1 MIDEAPIL
9 TVAKSFERPPADL
22 VQALAGMLTSQIVD
36 AMGGSGAL
44 DWRIKPIVLGQD
56 RFCGVARTSDC
67 GPCDNLALMASI
79 ADCKPGDV
87 LVTTTAGYEKAA
99 VTGDLTLGLA
109 RNQGVVGFVTDG
121 MVRDLDGIRD
131 VGVPCFARGL
141 VPNSPARSG
150 PGTVDLPI
158 VMGDVA
164 VRSGDVVVGDPDGV
178 VIIPRERLAQVVEA
192 LAAVRAAEAA
202 TLEKVQGGLRTF
214 PFMEELLA
222 SARVRR
228 V

>member
-9 TVAKSFERPPADL
+9 TIAKGFERPAAEL
-22 VQALAGMLTSQIVD
+22 VAAFRDMLTSQIVD

-44 DWRIKPIVLGQD
+44 DWRIKPIVPGQD

-79 ADCKPGDV
+79 ADCRPGDV
-87 LVTTTAGYEKAA
+87 VITATGGYEKAA

-131 VGVPCFARGL
+131 MGVPCFARGL

-158 VMGDVA
+158 ILGDVA
-164 VRSGDVVVGDPDGV
+164 VQSGDVVVGDPDGV
-178 VIIPRERLAQVVEA
+178 VIVPRARLKEVA
-192 LAAVRAAEAA
+192 LALKAVRAAEAA
-202 TLEKVQGGLRTF
+202 ALKEVQGGLKTF
-214 PFMEELLA
+214 GFMEELLA
-222 SARVRR
+222 SDRVRR
-228 V
+228 I

>member
-9 TVAKSFERPPADL
+9 TMASSFERPDEKL
-22 VQALAGMLTSQIVD
+22 VKALHGMLTSQIVD

-44 DWRIKPIVLGQD
+44 DWRIKPIVKGQD

-79 ADCKPGDV
+79 AHAQPGDV
-87 LVTTTAGYEKAA
+87 LVTATGAYDRAA
-99 VTGDLTLGLA
+99 VTGDLTLGMA

-131 VGVPCFARGL
+131 MGVPCFARGL
-141 VPNSPARSG
+141 TPNSPARSG

-158 VMGDVA
+158 VIGDV
-164 VRSGDVVVGDPDGV
+164 VVQPGDVVVGDPDGV
-178 VIIPRERLAQVVEA
+178 VIVPRARLQEVVDA
-192 LAAVRAAEAA
+192 LVDVRKAEAA
-202 TLEKVQGGLRTF
+202 VLEKVQSGLKVF
-214 PFMEELLA
+214 PFVQELLDG
-222 SARVRR
+222 SRVRR

>member
-1 MIDEAPIL
+1 MIDEAPVL
-9 TVAKSFERPPADL
+9 TIAHAFERPPADL
-22 VQALAGMLTSQIVD
+22 VDALRGTPTSQIVD

-79 ADCKPGDV
+79 AHAEPGDV
-87 LVTTTAGYEKAA
+87 LVTATASYERAA
-99 VTGDLTLGLA
+99 VTGDLTLGMA

-131 VGVPCFARGL
+131 VGLPCFARGL
-141 VPNSPARSG
+141 TPNSPARSG
-150 PGTVDLPI
+150 PGTVDLP
-158 VMGDVA
+158 VVLGDV
-164 VRSGDVVVGDPDGV
+164 VVQSGDVVLGDPDGV
-178 VIIPRERLAQVVEA
+178 VIVPRARLHEVVEA
-192 LAAVRAAEAA
+192 LVAVRAAEAA
-202 TLEKVQGGLRTF
+202 VLEKVQGGLRVF
-214 PFMEELLA
+214 PFVQALLEGG
-222 SARVRR
+222 SIRR

>member
-9 TVAKSFERPPADL
+9 TVAKSFERPPAEL
-22 VQALAGMLTSQIVD
+22 VEQLSGMLTSQIVD

-44 DWRIKPIVLGQD
+44 DWRIKPIVPGQD

-79 ADCKPGDV
+79 ADCQPGDV
-87 LVTTTAGYEKAA
+87 LVTATAGYEKAA
-99 VTGDLTLGLA
+99 VTGDLTLGMA

-121 MVRDLDGIRD
+121 MVRDLEGIRD
-131 VGVPCFARGL
+131 VGVPCFAKGL

-158 VMGDVA
+158 VLGDLV

-178 VIIPRERLAQVVEA
+178 VIVPRERLAQVVEA
-192 LAAVRAAEAA
+192 LAGVRAAEAE
-202 TLEKVQGGLRTF
+202 TLQKVQGGLTVF
-214 PFMEELLA
+214 PFMAELLA
-222 SARVRR
+222 SGRVRR

>member
-9 TVAKSFERPPADL
+9 TIAEGFERPPAEL
-22 VQALAGMLTSQIVD
+22 VDAMRGMLTSQIVD
-36 AMGGSGAL
+36 AMGGSGAV
-44 DWRIKPIVLGQD
+44 DWRIKPIVPGQD

-99 VTGDLTLGLA
+99 VTGDLTLGMA

-121 MVRDLDGIRD
+121 MVRDLEGIRD
-131 VGVPCFARGL
+131 MGVPCFARGL

-158 VMGDVA
+158 VLGDVV

-178 VIIPRERLAQVVEA
+178 VIVPRERLAQVAEA
-192 LAAVRAAEAA
+192 LKAVRAAEAA
-202 TLEKVQGGLRTF
+202 TLAKVQGGLTVF
-214 PFMEELLA
+214 PFVADLLA
-222 SARVRR
+222 SGRVRR

>member
-9 TVAKSFERPPADL
+9 TIAKSFERPPAEL
-22 VQALAGMLTSQIVD
+22 VDALAGMLTSQIVD

-44 DWRIKPIVLGQD
+44 DWRIKPIVPGQD
-56 RFCGVARTSDC
+56 RFFGVARTSDC
-67 GPCDNLALMASI
+67 GPCDNLAMLASI

-87 LVTTTAGYEKAA
+87 VVTTTAGYEKAA
-99 VTGDLTLGLA
+99 VTGDLALGMA

-131 VGVPCFARGL
+131 MGVPCFARGL
-141 VPNSPARSG
+141 TPNSPARSG

-158 VMGDVA
+158 VMGEV
-164 VRSGDVVVGDPDGV
+164 VVQSGDVVVGDPDGV
-178 VIIPRERLAQVVEA
+178 VIVPRARLKEVVAA
-192 LAAVRAAEAA
+192 LKDVREVEAA
-202 TLEKVQGGLRTF
+202 TLKKVQDGLKLF

-222 SARVRR
+222 SQRVRR